1 MQIPLLAGRS
11 FTDADREGAPPVAI
25 INDSMARQCFAGENP
40 IGKEVRFAREKTPHW
55 MTVVGVVADTKD
67 LGLDQDEGPAI
78 YTPMMQK
85 QEQWRRYS
93 FLVLRA
99 RGGDPLALVPEMK
112 QAVWDLNSQIPVT
125 SVFLES
131 YLLEQSIGPRRINTL
146 LLIIF
151 AMTALLLAV
160 VGLYGVIS
168 YAMAQRT
175 REIGIRMA
183 LGARREDVV
192 LMVFRE
198 GLRLA
203 LIGIVLG
210 CGAALISS
218 RLVASLLFDVKPF
231 DALSFV
237 GGSTVL
243 VLTALL
249 ATLIPARRAASV
261 DPVVALRYE

>member
-1 MQIPLLAGRS
+1 MQIPVLAGRT
-11 FTDADREGAPPVAI
+11 FTRNDREGAPPVAI
-25 INDSMARQCFAGENP
+25 INDSMARQFFAGENP
-40 IGKEVRFAREKTPHW
+40 IGKQVRYARAKGAYW

-85 QEQWRRYS
+85 QEQWRRYAS
-93 FLVLRA
+93 IVVRA
-99 RGGDPLALVPEMK
+99 KNGNPLALAPQIK
-112 QAVWDLNSQIPVT
+112 QAVWSLNSRIPVT
-125 SVFLES
+125 SAFLES
-131 YLLEQSIGPRRINTL
+131 RLVEQSIGPRRINTL
-146 LLIIF
+146 LLLTF
-151 AMTALLLAV
+151 AATALVLAV

-198 GLRLA
+198 GLRMA
-203 LIGIVLG
+203 LIGIALG
-210 CGAALISS
+210 CVAALFSTKLISS
-218 RLVASLLFDVKPF
+218 MLFNVRPLDAVSFAGAS
-231 DALSFV
+231 A
-237 GGSTVL
+237 VL
-243 VLTALL
+243 VVTALL
-249 ATLIPARRAASV
+249 AALVPAARAAGV